1 MLKKEN
7 NNIRYLFKSGNFYI
21 FIDEDA
27 RYISCVT
34 TLKITNF
41 GNTIKCGFPLS
52 SLNKYLEIFNNINVN
67 VEIIDNKE
75 AIIKEILK
83 LNLNGLTKE
92 ELIFIIERFIRCI

>member
-1 MLKKEN
+1 MW
-7 NNIRYLFKSGNFYI
+7 
-21 FIDEDA
+21 
-27 RYISCVT
+27 
-34 TLKITNF
+34 
-41 GNTIKCGFPLS
+41 FPLS

-83 LNLNGLTKE
+83 LNLNDLTKE